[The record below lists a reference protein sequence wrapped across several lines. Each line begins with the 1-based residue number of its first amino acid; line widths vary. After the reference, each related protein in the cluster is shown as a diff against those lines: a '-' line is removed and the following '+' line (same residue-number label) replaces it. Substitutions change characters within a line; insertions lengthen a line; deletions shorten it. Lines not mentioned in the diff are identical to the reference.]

1 MRLPY
6 ERADL
11 DAEPEQPDTKDSS
24 FPSSM
29 RGSELHSNR
38 DAELRF
44 FFFGRFWATDI
55 FKLTILEG
63 YYYDHSIVSKMGTKN
78 RINP

>member
-44 FFFGRFWATDI
+44 FFFGRF
-55 FKLTILEG
+55 
-63 YYYDHSIVSKMGTKN
+63 
-78 RINP
+78 